1 MQVSLTSKNIP
12 LTSSLKAFIT
22 SKIEKLSKYSSNQ
35 LSQLSIV
42 LDVDSKRKGA
52 TTDAVVEII
61 GNLKGKH
68 IAVRDTGSNF
78 YTTFF
83 KAMDKMKTRLL
94 KERRALVH

>member
-22 SKIEKLSKYSSNQ
+22 SKIEKLSKYSSNH
-35 LSQLSIV
+35 LSQLSVI
-42 LDVDSKRKGA
+42 LDVDSRRKGSK
-52 TTDAVVEII
+52 TDAVVEIV

-78 YTTFF
+78 YATFF
-83 KAMDKMKTRLL
+83 NAMEKMKTRLI